1 MRKQLP
7 WFKVYPE
14 DWLADGVTLF
24 LTPAQR
30 GVFISLQAV
39 AHTCPDRGTIQAA
52 PDQPYEPATLA
63 RRCRCK
69 LNLLTATLNRLE
81 QVGKITRDHEGIHI
95 ANWLEDQEGIQPP
108 LPGIGDHTKAPKR
121 PQTKKQLAPAT
132 PFVSSNTP
140 EYWNALSPEQKDQTA
155 ELDAQASPEE
165 MAQLIPERQQAA
177 AQWKLTHQKQ
187 E

>member
-39 AHTCPDRGTIQAA
+39 ASTSPNRGTIQAS
-52 PDQPYEPATLA
+52 PGTPYEPTTLA

-69 LNLLTATLNRLE
+69 INLLTATLNRLE
-81 QVGKITRDHEGIHI
+81 QKGKITRDSEGIHI
-95 ANWLEDQEGIQPP
+95 IGWQDDQEGVQLDLEGKPHPP
-108 LPGIGDHTKAPKR
+108 QIKKRGRPVSDDPDKFKKGKYSHMIATTHEDVERLKKIREAEKAKR
-121 PQTKKQLAPAT
+121 A
-132 PFVSSNTP
+132 N
-140 EYWNALSPEQKDQTA
+140 
-155 ELDAQASPEE
+155 
-165 MAQLIPERQQAA
+165 PER
-177 AQWKLTHQKQ
+177 KEGK
-187 E
+187 